1 MLRYILNNLAG
12 YLRIRVEGYS
22 PERFLNLCCYH
33 GIFLWNL
40 RPAKGAY
47 EMNIRVR
54 DFRRLRPMVRK
65 SRAKVRIIQKRGAP
79 FFIHKYRGRK
89 LFFTGSVIAIC
100 LIFLLSS
107 FIWRIQIDGNLAR
120 TDEVLLSFLTEKGI
134 ACGMAKKNVDCDRI
148 EKDIRM
154 EYDDIIWVSAY
165 VHGSC
170 LKIKVREN
178 PDRKELQTEAEAEAP
193 MDIVAE
199 ADGIIQK
206 IITRKGNPL
215 VREGSEVK
223 KGEILVSGSV
233 EVKNDSDEVTGYQ
246 YRVSDADIIAQTT
259 VAYTDI
265 LDRMHPVWKDNGKKS
280 WRFWIETPGRL
291 YLFGRRELP
300 YPEYNALTCR
310 YILYLERH
318 FPFPVSVRVERS
330 KESRKEEISYTDRE
344 AREILSYNFEKFCAR
359 LEKKGVQISEN
370 DVKIYRETNRY
381 SAKGKL
387 VLSGPFGI
395 VQKGTVHELPKADA
409 ENIQQEGN

>member
-65 SRAKVRIIQKRGAP
+65 SRAKVRITQKRGVP

-215 VREGSEVK
+215 VQEGSEVK

-265 LDRMHPVWKDNGKKS
+265 LNRLHPVWKDTGKKS

>member
-65 SRAKVRIIQKRGAP
+65 SRAKVRITQKRGVP

-154 EYDDIIWVSAY
+154 EYDDIIW
-165 VHGSC
+165 
-170 LKIKVREN
+170 
-178 PDRKELQTEAEAEAP
+178 EAEAEAP

-265 LDRMHPVWKDNGKKS
+265 LDR
-280 WRFWIETPGRL
+280 
-291 YLFGRRELP
+291 
-300 YPEYNALTCR
+300 
-310 YILYLERH
+310 LERYRQEELEVLDRNTGKA
-318 FPFPVSVRVERS
+318 VSFWQ
-330 KESRKEEISYTDRE
+330 
-344 AREILSYNFEKFCAR
+344 AGAAL
-359 LEKKGVQISEN
+359 
-370 DVKIYRETNRY
+370 
-381 SAKGKL
+381 
-387 VLSGPFGI
+387 PGI
-395 VQKGTVHELPKADA
+395 
-409 ENIQQEGN
+409 

>member
-65 SRAKVRIIQKRGAP
+65 SRAKVRIIQKRGVP

-223 KGEILVSGSV
+223 KA
-233 EVKNDSDEVTGYQ
+233 DEVTGYQ

-265 LDRMHPVWKDNGKKS
+265 LDRLHPVWKDTGKKS

-370 DVKIYRETNRY
+370 DVKIYKETNRY

-395 VQKGTVHELPKADA
+395 VQKGTVHELPKEDA

>member
-265 LDRMHPVWKDNGKKS
+265 LDRMHPVWKDAGKKS

>member
-265 LDRMHPVWKDNGKKS
+265 LDRMHPVWKDTGKKI

>member
-65 SRAKVRIIQKRGAP
+65 SRAKVRITQKRGVP

-120 TDEVLLSFLTEKGI
+120 TDEVLLSFLKEKGI

-265 LDRMHPVWKDNGKKS
+265 LDRLHPVWKDTGKKS

-344 AREILSYNFEKFCAR
+344 ARAILSYNFEKFCAR

-370 DVKIYRETNRY
+370 DVKIYTGSETY
-381 SAKGKL
+381 YAKGTQGDEP
-387 VLSGPFGI
+387 VFG
-395 VQKGTVHELPKADA
+395 KGKTGFIRTVRNCTKR
-409 ENIQQEGN
+409 NGT

>member
-65 SRAKVRIIQKRGAP
+65 SRAKVRIIQKRGVP

-233 EVKNDSDEVTGYQ
+233 EVKNDSDEVTDTSTGY
-246 YRVSDADIIAQTT
+246 RMHDIIAQTT

-265 LDRMHPVWKDNGKKS
+265 LDRLHPVWKDTGKKS

-310 YILYLERH
+310 YTLYLERH

-330 KESRKEEISYTDRE
+330 KESRKEEISYTDRQ

>member
-65 SRAKVRIIQKRGAP
+65 SRAKVRITQKRGVP

-265 LDRMHPVWKDNGKKS
+265 LDRLHPVWKDTGKKS

-344 AREILSYNFEKFCAR
+344 EEKFCPIILRSFAP
-359 LEKKGVQISEN
+359 
-370 DVKIYRETNRY
+370 D
-381 SAKGKL
+381 
-387 VLSGPFGI
+387 
-395 VQKGTVHELPKADA
+395 
-409 ENIQQEGN
+409 

>member
-65 SRAKVRIIQKRGAP
+65 SRAKVRIIQKRGVP

-265 LDRMHPVWKDNGKKS
+265 LDRLHPVWKDTGKKS
-280 WRFWIETPGRL
+280 WRFWIETPERL

>member
-65 SRAKVRIIQKRGAP
+65 SRAKVRIIQKRGVP

-170 LKIKVREN
+170 LKI
-178 PDRKELQTEAEAEAP
+178 
-193 MDIVAE
+193 
-199 ADGIIQK
+199 G
-206 IITRKGNPL
+206 
-215 VREGSEVK
+215 
-223 KGEILVSGSV
+223 
-233 EVKNDSDEVTGYQ
+233 
-246 YRVSDADIIAQTT
+246 
-259 VAYTDI
+259 
-265 LDRMHPVWKDNGKKS
+265 
-280 WRFWIETPGRL
+280 
-291 YLFGRRELP
+291 
-300 YPEYNALTCR
+300 C
-310 YILYLERH
+310 
-318 FPFPVSVRVERS
+318 
-330 KESRKEEISYTDRE
+330 
-344 AREILSYNFEKFCAR
+344 
-359 LEKKGVQISEN
+359 
-370 DVKIYRETNRY
+370 
-381 SAKGKL
+381 
-387 VLSGPFGI
+387 
-395 VQKGTVHELPKADA
+395 
-409 ENIQQEGN
+409 

>member
-65 SRAKVRIIQKRGAP
+65 SRAKVRITQKRGVP

-170 LKIKVREN
+170 LKI
-178 PDRKELQTEAEAEAP
+178 
-193 MDIVAE
+193 
-199 ADGIIQK
+199 G
-206 IITRKGNPL
+206 
-215 VREGSEVK
+215 
-223 KGEILVSGSV
+223 
-233 EVKNDSDEVTGYQ
+233 
-246 YRVSDADIIAQTT
+246 
-259 VAYTDI
+259 
-265 LDRMHPVWKDNGKKS
+265 
-280 WRFWIETPGRL
+280 
-291 YLFGRRELP
+291 
-300 YPEYNALTCR
+300 C
-310 YILYLERH
+310 
-318 FPFPVSVRVERS
+318 
-330 KESRKEEISYTDRE
+330 
-344 AREILSYNFEKFCAR
+344 
-359 LEKKGVQISEN
+359 
-370 DVKIYRETNRY
+370 
-381 SAKGKL
+381 
-387 VLSGPFGI
+387 
-395 VQKGTVHELPKADA
+395 
-409 ENIQQEGN
+409 

>member
-65 SRAKVRIIQKRGAP
+65 SRAKVRIIQKRGVP

-170 LKIKVREN
+170 LKIKVRRILTGRSCRQKLR
-178 PDRKELQTEAEAEAP
+178 RKRRWILWQKRTGSFRRSLHEK
-193 MDIVAE
+193 
-199 ADGIIQK
+199 GI
-206 IITRKGNPL
+206 R
-215 VREGSEVK
+215 
-223 KGEILVSGSV
+223 
-233 EVKNDSDEVTGYQ
+233 
-246 YRVSDADIIAQTT
+246 
-259 VAYTDI
+259 
-265 LDRMHPVWKDNGKKS
+265 
-280 WRFWIETPGRL
+280 
-291 YLFGRRELP
+291 
-300 YPEYNALTCR
+300 
-310 YILYLERH
+310 
-318 FPFPVSVRVERS
+318 
-330 KESRKEEISYTDRE
+330 
-344 AREILSYNFEKFCAR
+344 
-359 LEKKGVQISEN
+359 
-370 DVKIYRETNRY
+370 
-381 SAKGKL
+381 
-387 VLSGPFGI
+387 LSG
-395 VQKGTVHELPKADA
+395 KAVR
-409 ENIQQEGN
+409 

>member
-65 SRAKVRIIQKRGAP
+65 SRAKVRIIQKRGVP

-178 PDRKELQTEAEAEAP
+178 PDRKELQTEAEAEAIKLKA
-193 MDIVAE
+193 MLSAAVDTIE
-199 ADGIIQK
+199 K
-206 IITRKGNPL
+206 I
-215 VREGSEVK
+215 
-223 KGEILVSGSV
+223 
-233 EVKNDSDEVTGYQ
+233 
-246 YRVSDADIIAQTT
+246 SDAQADVCFMGKDSCEGCDFIFGSPC
-259 VAYTDI
+259 
-265 LDRMHPVWKDNGKKS
+265 RWKHEG
-280 WRFWIETPGRL
+280 
-291 YLFGRRELP
+291 
-300 YPEYNALTCR
+300 AA
-310 YILYLERH
+310 
-318 FPFPVSVRVERS
+318 
-330 KESRKEEISYTDRE
+330 RKM
-344 AREILSYNFEKFCAR
+344 LKF
-359 LEKKGVQISEN
+359 
-370 DVKIYRETNRY
+370 
-381 SAKGKL
+381 
-387 VLSGPFGI
+387 
-395 VQKGTVHELPKADA
+395 
-409 ENIQQEGN
+409 

>member
-65 SRAKVRIIQKRGAP
+65 SRAKVRIIQKRGVP

-120 TDEVLLSFLTEKGI
+120 TDEVLLSFLKEKGI

-265 LDRMHPVWKDNGKKS
+265 LDRLHPVWKDTGKKI

-344 AREILSYNFEKFCAR
+344 ARAILSYNFEKFCAR

>member
-265 LDRMHPVWKDNGKKS
+265 LDRMHPVWKDTGKKN